1 MSLNTAKYISTQRDL
16 TQKFREGAM
25 AATPFYPTLCTEVQ
39 SNGAD
44 EKYGMLGSMPGVR
57 EWLGDRQFKKLRA
70 GDFTISN
77 REWEN
82 SVEFEKNDIDDD
94 RLGLMTELA
103 SDFGA
108 EAMQHPD
115 ELLLE
120 ALVAGETTACF
131 DGQNFFDTDHAWG
144 DSGSQD
150 NDLTSAAATGTA
162 PTAAEFKSAFN
173 AARIAILGFKND
185 QGKKL
190 NRPVIRGANKFLCL
204 VPIEMQ
210 QAAVEGTAAA
220 LTTNGGT
227 NVVIDTPE
235 IVACPALTDSTKFYT
250 FLMEGRLKPF
260 VFQKRRAIRTPVW
273 KGADDPETK
282 VLKMMTDARYN
293 LGYLAWW
300 KAVLTTWT

>member
-39 SNGAD
+39 STGQD
-44 EKYGMLGSMPGVR
+44 EKYGILGSMPGVR

-70 GDFTISN
+70 GDFTIAN

-94 RLGLMTELA
+94 RVGLMTNLA
-103 SDFGA
+103 TDFGA
-108 EAMQHPD
+108 EAMLHPD
-115 ELLLE
+115 ELLIE
-120 ALVAGETTACF
+120 ALVAGEDTACF

-150 NDLTSAAATGTA
+150 NDLSATAATSTT
-162 PTAAEFKSAFN
+162 PTAAEFKTAFN
-173 AARIAILGFKND
+173 AARVKMLGYVND

-204 VPIEMQ
+204 VPLEMQ
-210 QAAVEGTAAA
+210 EAAEEGTAAA

-227 NVVIDTPE
+227 NVVLDKPE
-235 IVACPALTDSTKFYT
+235 IVPCPALTDATKFYT
-250 FLMEGRLKPF
+250 FLMEGTLKPF

-273 KGADDPETK
+273 KGADDPEYK